1 MDRAGIVYF
10 ARVFEYCHVTYE
22 AMLADALDLNLE
34 AFFQTSPWFMPL
46 VHSEADYERPM
57 RVSDRLVVSLEVE
70 RVGARS
76 VTYAYRIEG
85 HDEELR
91 ATAKLVHACVDREGF
106 APLAVPAELIEGLRR
121 LDLVG

>member
-57 RVSDRLVVSLEVE
+57 RVSDRLVVALEVE
-70 RVGARS
+70 RLGTSS
-76 VTYAYRIEG
+76 VSYAYRIEG
-85 HDEELR
+85 RDEELR
-91 ATAKLVHACVDREGF
+91 ATAKLVHACVDRETF
-106 APLAVPAELIEGLRR
+106 ASLATPATLVEGLRR
-121 LDLVG
+121 LDLVA